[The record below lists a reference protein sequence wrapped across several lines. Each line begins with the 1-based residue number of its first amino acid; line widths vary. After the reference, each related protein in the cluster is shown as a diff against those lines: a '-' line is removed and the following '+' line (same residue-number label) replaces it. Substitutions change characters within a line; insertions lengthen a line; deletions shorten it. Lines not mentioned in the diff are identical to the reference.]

1 MSTVRVDALHAPP
14 AFAELHEQMS
24 IPLHPAG
31 IGTHSEVPD
40 GVPPCAP
47 QQVHVLRQ

>member
-14 AFAELHEQMS
+14 AFAALHAQMS
-24 IPLHPAG
+24 MPLHPAG

-40 GVPPCAP
+40 GVPPGTP